1 MKGSFLKMK
10 KLIALLLAVSA
21 MAVSTSALAYDSFD
35 LSPIGT
41 SVGEHTGVSRNYAGS
56 SNGNVTVEGV
66 TTSGLNYGSPV
77 FRATSMGDAYLPTYR
92 SGDELTFALLAK
104 NSGTA
109 TKVNEGDV
117 LTFICS
123 KQDDTDYTNYNV
135 QMIDQLTL
143 SPADNTSYVYCTY
156 KLRDGLEDGRYKLEM
171 RLQDT
176 VSGNVISN
184 TFAFLIGTPSVEL
197 LYINDVTG
205 KTPTVADKY
214 YLDYGDA
221 YCFGKATITGGA
233 NFSQVDTDFGF
244 LFDTDKDGTYETS
257 QLKETTR
264 NGNDLTADADAAL
277 QASITNNG
285 NQEIGGQA
293 QYFFRMVIE
302 DVYEYTVHGSK
313 LSAEQAAEVYAKLPD
328 VDVYLND

>member
-117 LTFICS
+117 LTFIC
-123 KQDDTDYTNYNV
+123 
-135 QMIDQLTL
+135 
-143 SPADNTSYVYCTY
+143 
-156 KLRDGLEDGRYKLEM
+156 
-171 RLQDT
+171 
-176 VSGNVISN
+176 
-184 TFAFLIGTPSVEL
+184 
-197 LYINDVTG
+197 
-205 KTPTVADKY
+205 
-214 YLDYGDA
+214 
-221 YCFGKATITGGA
+221 
-233 NFSQVDTDFGF
+233 
-244 LFDTDKDGTYETS
+244 
-257 QLKETTR
+257 
-264 NGNDLTADADAAL
+264 
-277 QASITNNG
+277 
-285 NQEIGGQA
+285 
-293 QYFFRMVIE
+293 
-302 DVYEYTVHGSK
+302 
-313 LSAEQAAEVYAKLPD
+313 
-328 VDVYLND
+328 